1 MIGGTNQENINLVG
15 DGDVVGRDKKEIH
28 YHYGTSNNTKLKVLF
43 DSLYNEVQKDEKLK
57 NICEEL
63 TRYLTDKDTIGLEK
77 KLQDG
82 GYGSDY
88 ILDAIEQKEIFAKK
102 LYRFQEYES
111 AQYIYVELLALI
123 KTNFQDFIYP
133 LIQSESDKVT
143 ISHAIRE
150 HIINPIIRTLSLE
163 GAQDTVLNL
172 NAEEVRGMLYY
183 LTGRCHIKWTYD
195 SI

>member
-123 KTNFQDFIYP
+123 KTNFQD
-133 LIQSESDKVT
+133 
-143 ISHAIRE
+143 
-150 HIINPIIRTLSLE
+150 
-163 GAQDTVLNL
+163 
-172 NAEEVRGMLYY
+172 
-183 LTGRCHIKWTYD
+183 
-195 SI
+195 